1 MKEKEFIII
10 TIYETGEVIITEYD
24 SNVVDSYE
32 EYYEILNE
40 EYDLN
45 ITQNNSN
52 CMIVKGELNIKLL

>member
-1 MKEKEFIII
+1 MKKKEFIII

-24 SNVVDSYE
+24 SSVVNSYE

-40 EYDLN
+40 EYDLD